1 MKLIDVTRKF
11 QTENSCLDYIEQMRW
26 PNGELGCVHCGEV
39 GRISKITREAGK
51 NKRTRIYQCWP
62 AVSNSAPRAARYS
75 TIRTC
80 PSLSGLWPLRSSV
93 TLRKACLHK
102 SKVAREKKPER
113 VRSRLSGEEPMR
125 AHSEEGT
132 NP

>member
-1 MKLIDVTRKF
+1 MKLVDVTRKF
-11 QTENSCLDYIEQMRW
+11 QTEISCLDYIEQMRW
-26 PNGELGCVHCGEV
+26 PNGELGV
-39 GRISKITREAGK
+39 
-51 NKRTRIYQCWP
+51 WP
-62 AVSNSAPRAARYS
+62 AVSNSAPGAARYS

-93 TLRKACLHK
+93 RLRKACLHK
-102 SKVAREKKPER
+102 FKVAREKKPER
-113 VRSRLSGEEPMR
+113 VCSRLSGEEPMR